1 MKIGIIGAMDV
12 EIERFNDLFNLTEVE
27 KDIYEGNNVVVALS
41 GIGKVNSAAITQH
54 LIDKYNVKY
63 IKCCVISITC
73 IIYYPN
79 MAYNNKINYIK
90 K

>member
-63 IKCCVISITC
+63 IINTGCAGSLTDSVKVFDRTC
-73 IIYYPN
+73 
-79 MAYNNKINYIK
+79 
-90 K
+90 